1 MENKEQEQVKMQPHQ
16 QRVVDEYNELVEKT
30 SKLGAFILDNPI
42 YRSLEED
49 EQKDMKVQYD
59 AMCVYTDALERRIN
73 RF

>member
-59 AMCVYTDALERRIN
+59 AMCVYTDALKRRIN

>member
-1 MENKEQEQVKMQPHQ
+1 MENKEQVKMQPHQ
-16 QRVVDEYNELVEKT
+16 QRVVEEYNELVEKT

>member
-1 MENKEQEQVKMQPHQ
+1 MENNLQPHQ
-16 QRVVDEYNELVEKT
+16 QRVVEEYKELKDKT
-30 SKLGAFILDNPI
+30 TKLGAFILDNPI

-49 EQKDMKVQYD
+49 EQKDMKIQYD

>member
-1 MENKEQEQVKMQPHQ
+1 MEQTVSLQPHQ
-16 QRVVDEYNELVEKT
+16 QRVVEEYNELVEKT

-49 EQKDMKVQYD
+49 EQKDMKIQYD
-59 AMCVYTDALERRIN
+59 AMCIYCDALESRIK

>member
-1 MENKEQEQVKMQPHQ
+1 MENKEQIKMQPHQ
-16 QRVVDEYNELVEKT
+16 QRVVEEYNELVEKT

-49 EQKDMKVQYD
+49 EQKDMKIQYD
-59 AMCVYTDALERRIN
+59 AMCIYTDALERRIN

>member
-1 MENKEQEQVKMQPHQ
+1 MNTEQVKMQPHK

>member
-1 MENKEQEQVKMQPHQ
+1 MENKEQIKMQPHQ

-49 EQKDMKVQYD
+49 EQKDMKIQYD

>member
-1 MENKEQEQVKMQPHQ
+1 MENKEQIKMQPHQ
-16 QRVVDEYNELVEKT
+16 QRIVDEYNELVEKT

>member
-1 MENKEQEQVKMQPHQ
+1 MENKEQVKMQPHQ

-49 EQKDMKVQYD
+49 EQKDMKVQYG
-59 AMCVYTDALERRIN
+59 AMCVYRDALERRIN

>member
-1 MENKEQEQVKMQPHQ
+1 MEQTVNLQPHQ
-16 QRVVDEYNELVEKT
+16 QRVVEEYKELKDKT
-30 SKLGAFILDNPI
+30 TKLGAFILDNPI

>member
-1 MENKEQEQVKMQPHQ
+1 MENRGQIKMQPHQ
-16 QRVVDEYNELVEKT
+16 QRVVEEYNELVEKT

-49 EQKDMKVQYD
+49 EQKDMKIQYD
-59 AMCVYTDALERRIN
+59 AMCIYTDALERRIN

>member
-1 MENKEQEQVKMQPHQ
+1 MEQTVNLQPHQ
-16 QRVVDEYNELVEKT
+16 QRVVDEYIELVEKT

>member
-1 MENKEQEQVKMQPHQ
+1 MENKEQVKMQPHQ
-16 QRVVDEYNELVEKT
+16 QKVVDEYNELVEKT